1 MVQLL
6 TNDSIPSRMWQ
17 KQLEICSMDTTS
29 GSVPTLE
36 VRKLFPFLQSLMIL
50 TIIFCFKQVI
60 LYTWVSTLPLPALTV
75 FQKSAWWVV
84 HYCHHPDTAMLT
96 WHVTTAYII
105 HRYIKHTHTYTIY
118 SSMVEKKKT
127 HKVSLSFLPF
137 LCFCVFT
144 QLGQF
149 ISQKEGSSRK
159 KVATTAFQL
168 WGFEVM
174 VLHTLLQVKKGG
186 NCNITFLFIFDA

>member
-36 VRKLFPFLQSLMIL
+36 
-50 TIIFCFKQVI
+50 VI

-159 KVATTAFQL
+159 KSCYCCLPTLGLWSYGTTYIAASEKRGKL
-168 WGFEVM
+168 
-174 VLHTLLQVKKGG
+174 
-186 NCNITFLFIFDA
+186 